1 MKNLKIEVEIS
12 GYEANRIKEEFEFVS
27 HKKISVKEIAK
38 RFANNL
44 MDRYF
49 STEYLQVEDLEK

>member
-1 MKNLKIEVEIS
+1 MRNVKVAVEVS
-12 GYEANRIKEEFEFVS
+12 GYEAKRIKEEFEFLS
-27 HKKISVKEIAK
+27 HKKISIKEISK

-49 STEYLQVEDLEK
+49 STEYLQVEDLEE